1 MDSTLYELNDLLF
14 KQLHR
19 LSDEKLQGEA
29 LAEEIKRTDSISD
42 ISKSIIT
49 NAELCLRAQIAQSD
63 KLACNQPL
71 PAMLESRK

>member
-1 MDSTLYELNDLLF
+1 MDSTLYELNDVLF

-19 LSDEKLQGEA
+19 LSNDNLRGEA

-42 ISKSIIT
+42 ISKNIIA

-71 PAMLESRK
+71 PAMLESKK